1 MTGNKVTTSAAG
13 GDGAEDEKKKPQAAP
28 FLALFRFAD
37 TFDLCL
43 VGFGL
48 LMVRSAR
55 RRAAARGSTHCTAR
69 TAQPGAPSAPS
80 AQRGARARGPEG
92 AAAPSN
98 LVTGC
103 GCPPTSAAR
112 T

>member
-55 RRAAARGSTHCTAR
+55 RRAAARGSTHCAHCAAGR
-69 TAQPGAPSAPS
+69 
-80 AQRGARARGPEG
+80 AQRAERATRRARAG
-92 AAAPSN
+92 A
-98 LVTGC
+98 
-103 GCPPTSAAR
+103 
-112 T
+112 